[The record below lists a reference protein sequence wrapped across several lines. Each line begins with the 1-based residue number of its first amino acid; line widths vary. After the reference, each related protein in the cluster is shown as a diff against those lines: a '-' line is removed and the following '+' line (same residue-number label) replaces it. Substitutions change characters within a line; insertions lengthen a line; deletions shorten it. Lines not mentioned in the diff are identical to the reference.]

1 MVCGCNYIQL
11 VDKRLTCNKDIKW
24 AFHVSS
30 DCIYF
35 ISSLLFLQYW
45 SELNSSVEWM
55 SRGISPTQPNHPLLK
70 LHSGSSVGLTCFNE
84 THRQHAWEKERH
96 RQCIRKLCSHPCCSL
111 LWKGS
116 NKHVLQIF
124 TQSEAHVFS
133 SHTHRV
139 LPWHTN
145 MSWWYQFT
153 LWHEG
158 TLNITPTI
166 CYHLPQH
173 QPNKVEYHDRNHT
186 NNLYYSYMNIGLQV
200 KHL

>member
-24 AFHVSS
+24 AFRVSS

-133 SHTHRV
+133 SHTQSTP
-139 LPWHTN
+139 LT
-145 MSWWYQFT
+145 YQYVMVISIHSLT
-153 LWHEG
+153 WR
-158 TLNITPTI
+158 NSQ
-166 CYHLPQH
+166 YHPNDLYSPAQH
-173 QPNKVEYHDRNHT
+173 QPNKVEYHDRIHK
-186 NNLYYSYMNIGLQV
+186 NNLYYRYMNIGLQV